1 MGRRSIRQKTP
12 PVSDLWLA
20 LLPHLRTFTI
30 RRMQLT
36 AIVEALLFATQ
47 DPLSV
52 TDIGRAIRETVRE
65 AKEHAADH
73 NTPLDEEKA
82 ALEAIT
88 DEQVLAA
95 LEDLVRHYDE
105 DGRSFTIVQR
115 STGWRLCAK
124 GEYGEWCRAL
134 YPGKK
139 PSRLSG
145 PALETLAIISY
156 RQPITKSAIEAV
168 RGVSVDAM
176 VQQLLD
182 RNLIRIEGRADLPG
196 RPLLYSTTDLFLDHF
211 GIRHLDD
218 LPNAAELRR
227 VKLPT
232 PEDVANQPAGDAA
245 APAEQEGTLL
255 LEGMDPPAAAE

>member
-1 MGRRSIRQKTP
+1 ME
-12 PVSDLWLA
+12 
-20 LLPHLRTFTI
+20 
-30 RRMQLT
+30 LT
-36 AIVEALLFATQ
+36 RIVEALLFATQ
-47 DPLSV
+47 EPLGV
-52 TDIGRAIRETVRE
+52 ADMGRAIRETARE
-65 AKEHAADH
+65 AKEFAKENNAE
-73 NTPLDEEKA
+73 LDEAKA
-82 ALEAIT
+82 AMEAVT
-88 DEQVLAA
+88 DEQIRASLDELAA
-95 LEDLVRHYDE
+95 HYE
-105 DGRSFTIVQR
+105 QDGRAFTIVER
-115 STGWRLCAK
+115 STGWRLCAR
-124 GEYGEWCRAL
+124 GEFGEWCRAL

-145 PALETLAIISY
+145 PALETLAIVAY

-182 RNLIRIEGRADLPG
+182 RNLLKIEGRADLPG

-232 PEDVANQPAGDAA
+232 PEETATPVAEAETPQ
-245 APAEQEGTLL
+245 APAEQAPELL
-255 LEGMDPPAAAE
+255 LDVSANGSPSE

>member
-1 MGRRSIRQKTP
+1 
-12 PVSDLWLA
+12 
-20 LLPHLRTFTI
+20 
-30 RRMQLT
+30 MQLT
-36 AIVEALLFATQ
+36 SIVEALLFATQ
-47 DPLSV
+47 EPLSV
-52 TDIGRAIRETVRE
+52 VDIGRAIRETVRD
-65 AKEHAADH
+65 AKEAA
-73 NTPLDEEKA
+73 TESSQTLDEEKA
-82 ALEAIT
+82 ALETIT
-88 DEQVLAA
+88 DEQVTAA
-95 LEDLVRHYDE
+95 LEDLVKHYDE

-115 STGWRLCAK
+115 SSGWRLCAK
-124 GEYGEWCRAL
+124 GEFGEWCRAL

-145 PALETLAIISY
+145 PALETLAIIAY

-182 RNLIRIEGRADLPG
+182 RNLVQIDGRADLPG

-211 GIRHLDD
+211 GIRTLDD

-232 PEDVANQPAGDAA
+232 PEET
-245 APAEQEGTLL
+245 APAAKSENTADSEAPTQDPDQLL
-255 LEGMDPPAAAE
+255 I